1 MDNASIRTAM
11 RFTTLLKMQGQRSST
26 PYWAHVQM
34 LQGVLEAPQSGQV
47 NVHIETVLF
56 VVPPTARNYFRHAR
70 VPHCAHFQKAKG
82 DDEDEDYLL
91 LTLGFLLVF
100 IIYNCPELF
109 TSVVIC
115 FFVPLT
121 FQRH

>member
-1 MDNASIRTAM
+1 M
-11 RFTTLLKMQGQRSST
+11 
-26 PYWAHVQM
+26 
-34 LQGVLEAPQSGQV
+34 
-47 NVHIETVLF
+47 LF

-100 IIYNCPELF
+100 IIVQNYLPLLSFAFLSRLLFSDTDKKLKNHVLSLF
-109 TSVVIC
+109 TSMHSELSKTGLLSLLLP
-115 FFVPLT
+115 VPSAQPLG
-121 FQRH
+121 QR